1 MTDTATEVRAVLAQ
15 ALAVD
20 ERTLTLRTPLAD
32 LPADSL
38 TLMEAVSALEEHL
51 GVELP
56 DSNAFVQSLRE
67 VGDIV
72 DAVETARRGGQPGS

>member
-1 MTDTATEVRAVLAQ
+1 MSDTASEVRAVLAQ

-20 ERTLTLRTPLAD
+20 EQTLTLRTQLAD